1 MNQNILAP
9 RGTQDLFGKRAYRWH
24 EIKKIIRNIMDLY
37 GLSEIITPTFEYTEL
52 FERSVGE
59 ETDVVQKEM
68 YTFLD
73 KGGRSITMRPEGTA
87 GAVRACIQNNLL
99 QGNLP
104 LKLFYFANCFRYEKP
119 QAGRFRELN
128 QFGVEVFGASGAEIE
143 VDMISM
149 LMRIFA
155 EFKITRGLTL
165 AINSIGCKVCRKSYV
180 DALNEYFAKHK
191 ESYCSTCQ
199 TRMNKN
205 LLRVLDCKQEKCTAL
220 NETAPKITE
229 YLCPDCKKEFIRL
242 QNLLQLNGIAF
253 KIDNKLVRGLDYYNR
268 TVFEFIART
277 PDGNN
282 LAVLG
287 GGRYDDL
294 VQSLGGPQTPAFG
307 FGMGLE
313 RLLMLLEE
321 QNYEFSTPKS
331 CDVFIVNASKENP
344 DAETLAW
351 QLLADLRKQNMAS
364 ELDVMQRSVKAQF
377 KYADKINANF
387 CIVIG
392 EDECKT
398 KMLTLKNMKN
408 SEEKQMVYE
417 EVLNYLCQQQQ

>member
-205 LLRVLDCKQEKCTAL
+205 LLRVLDCK
-220 NETAPKITE
+220 
-229 YLCPDCKKEFIRL
+229 R
-242 QNLLQLNGIAF
+242 IAF